1 MLDFVSHMF
10 WWFHSSV
17 LEILVAIGALDSLY
31 SNDVVVCGHLIRRG
45 SLSVKMH
52 VDVFDRLHQVPKKIL
67 WSIVGKE
74 VGFKHKTRRISYST
88 FGSIG
93 MRRAAAPTIG
103 DRDDW
108 EDDLARITM

>member
-31 SNDVVVCGHLIRRG
+31 PSDVVVCGHLIRRG

-52 VDVFDRLHQVPKKIL
+52 VDVFDRLHQVPKKYYGP
-67 WSIVGKE
+67 SSG
-74 VGFKHKTRRISYST
+74 RRSASSLRLDVFLIQPLV
-88 FGSIG
+88 
-93 MRRAAAPTIG
+93 R
-103 DRDDW
+103 
-108 EDDLARITM
+108 